1 MTTPEPD
8 AEELLRQAEAGD
20 ASARAQL
27 LERHRPRLK
36 RMIALRL
43 DRRLAARIDPSDV
56 VQDSLAEAA
65 VRLSDYL
72 RERPLPFYPWLRQL
86 AWDKIVDMHRRHL
99 QAQRRSVLREEPLAV
114 PLPDESA
121 LELAGRLFPRGSSPS
136 ARMRRSEARRLI
148 QGALKQLGAR
158 DREVLVL
165 RHLEQLPVRDIAAI
179 LGITEG
185 AVKVRHVRALQR
197 LRALLGPDSEEETP

>member
-1 MTTPEPD
+1 MIRMTGPPD
-8 AEELLRQAEAGD
+8 DTEELLRLAAAGD
-20 ASARAQL
+20 ELARAQV
-27 LERHRPRLK
+27 LERHRPRL
-36 RMIALRL
+36 RQMIALRL
-43 DRRLAARIDPSDV
+43 DRRLAARVDPSDV

-86 AWDKIVDMHRRHL
+86 ALDKVVDMHRRHL
-99 QAQRRSVLREEPLAV
+99 QAKRRSVLREEALPQR
-114 PLPDESA
+114 LPDESA

-136 ARMRRSEARRLI
+136 AHLKRSEARRLI
-148 QGALKQLGAR
+148 QTALAQLRER

-179 LGITEG
+179 LDLSEG

-197 LRALLGPDSEEETP
+197 LRTLLGPDFKE